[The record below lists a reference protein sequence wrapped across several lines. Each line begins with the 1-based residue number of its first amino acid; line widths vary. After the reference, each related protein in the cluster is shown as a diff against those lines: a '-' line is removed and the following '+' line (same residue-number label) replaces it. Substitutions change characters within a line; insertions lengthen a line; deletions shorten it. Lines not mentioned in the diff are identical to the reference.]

1 MSSLIVSNLSDGTL
15 SIPTTYVTNGSAKAW
30 SSTNQVSFA
39 LRDSFNISSATDSD
53 VGRTALNLTSA
64 MASVNYS
71 VVQGGYPTT
80 YTNHSTGW
88 SITASQYR
96 TWNSDGISAYADS
109 IQIDGLVHGDLA

>member
-1 MSSLIVSNLSDGTL
+1 LSEIRANTISDAAGTG
-15 SIPTTYVTNGSAKAW
+15 PVTLTGQSAAKAW

-71 VVQGGYPTT
+71 VVQGGYPAT

-88 SITASQYR
+88 SITASEYR